1 MKCEVCGEECEEYD
15 IKKLD
20 KFDIFSVHP
29 KEIKERRKDSW
40 NVALAVF

>member
-20 KFDIFSVHP
+20 KFD
-29 KEIKERRKDSW
+29 RRKDSW